1 MNSEFTQELEEEFR
15 VLVELLS
22 QHASAMS
29 GMTASMNQI
38 TTVVVNANSSVTDY
52 NNSQKNNVDAIKQNN
67 AGSTALQRSNKKY
80 NEVVNEARDSFI
92 RAADVGKN
100 ALIDLYKTAIST
112 QEGFAKYNG
121 AISKVGDISVELGKN
136 FGILGTAAGYLV
148 KGFTVLLEY
157 QTQQADNILKATD
170 EVARMGAAGT
180 FTAKQILDMGH
191 GAGLTSMELE
201 KLTGP
206 MKSVAGGFVA
216 LGGTTS
222 EGIKKFGEMVAVSED
237 VRREFKRL
245 GMGDKERNQTM
256 ADFVSLMNKSGTAF
270 SGELSSAGAVQQA
283 ALQYTRQMY
292 VLADVSGMSVEEAKK
307 KYEAQMSTLE
317 TALYQNKME
326 QDRIAAQKA
335 YDNADTAEERAAAS
349 AKLEKIKKDKAG
361 YTAFNNALMQA
372 GLGPEQVAAAQR
384 QYFTGYI
391 DGTSAQFAQWGVDLD
406 SLITKAKSGELDSG
420 EAAQEIKT
428 GFQGT
433 VNNLGQTTIALDQ
446 QTAKNMGLGVDMIRR
461 TTQMSETDYKKQL
474 QDAVGKVTSNQAGVG
489 KVAGDPA
496 QEARNDLTEAERY
509 LRIKADSFIADLN
522 PLLGNTG
529 LLKGLGIAAA
539 GATAIFLAI
548 AAFKL
553 GSAGVGLVKKIG
565 TRSGSTAGV
574 KGASRTEIGLAAAN
588 PIEKADDVS
597 FATKAGNA
605 EDTATK
611 GIQLASEPKSSLAA
625 RFLFFIT
632 EGLAGFGAVA
642 VPMTVGSV
650 KLAAAIIA
658 VGAAVAA
665 ANVTIGKV
673 TIPYIAKSMA
683 RFEKLDGPKIQL
695 MGQAIANLGLA
706 FAVGS
711 GSSLLASLDF
721 FNGIK
726 GGEDAIDDINKRVL
740 KLQEIEIN
748 KDQFENNI
756 EALIEFSTAM
766 FLGKVASIK
775 LADANIA
782 GNIVKGVSSFF
793 GVRPPLSQAVYF
805 SHLNM
810 NVKRTKN
817 NAESFK
823 LFSEAMSSYK
833 GMGSGLDSISSSLG
847 EALFKYFNAK
857 PPLEQFVEFS
867 NQTIDE
873 KKVENDAIAFT
884 NFVNAM
890 ASYRP
895 GPGFLD
901 SISSLLTGGT
911 SYFNKGG
918 PVYKFEEFA
927 NKDFVKD
934 KKTGEFDTGLLAQ
947 YASDVGT
954 EAFIGESPVAPVID
968 DIADAASNVVDA
980 GKDAVNAATGFL
992 GGLVD
997 SAILS
1002 LKPKNVT
1009 LGPAAFFDI
1018 IDKNMLGRFFL
1029 AAKDFGK
1036 PITITSAYR
1045 SDTYQAQIWVR
1056 GRCLKEKGIHTPA
1069 RPKNTTTIT
1078 YKGKQYTVDGSG
1090 RGSNHGKGKALDI
1103 STNREAFDPVLS
1115 KYGLERPH
1123 LPADPPHV
1131 QLKAKEGGVFTGP
1144 GSGYPVELHGS
1155 EIIVP
1160 LNPDSVLMKL
1170 SQLDSDNLNEQELE
1184 DILMGQQND
1193 TRNFELYSQLI
1204 SQLDQIYWMVDSTT
1218 DIDKKMLKEQLY

>member
-92 RAADVGKN
+92 RAAGVGKN

-136 FGILGTAAGYLV
+136 FGILGTAAGYLL

-170 EVARMGAAGT
+170 EISRMGAAGT

-191 GAGLTSMELE
+191 GAGLTSMELD

-206 MKSVAGGFVA
+206 MKTVSGGFVA

-222 EGIKKFGEMVAVSED
+222 EGIKKFGEVVAVSED

-256 ADFVSLMNKSGTAF
+256 ADFISLMNKSGTAF
-270 SGELSSAGAVQQA
+270 SGELSSGAGVQQA

-292 VLADVSGMSVEEAKK
+292 VLADVSGMSVEETKK
-307 KYEAQMSTLE
+307 KYEAQMATLE

-335 YDNADTAEERAAAS
+335 FDNADTAEERAAAS

-433 VNNLGQTTIALDQ
+433 VNNLGQTTVALDQ

-474 QDAVGKVTSNQAGVG
+474 QDAVGKVTSNQYGVG
-489 KVAGDPA
+489 KVGEDPA
-496 QEARNDLTEAERY
+496 QEARNDLTEAERS
-509 LRIKADSFIADLN
+509 LRIRADTFIADLN

-539 GATAIFLAI
+539 GATAIFATI

-565 TRSGSTAGV
+565 TSPSSGV
-574 KGASRTEIGLAAAN
+574 KGASRTDVGIAAVN
-588 PIEKADDVS
+588 PIEKADDAS
-597 FATKAGNA
+597 FATKAGKA

-611 GIQLASEPKSSLAA
+611 GLQLASEPKSSVAA
-625 RFLFFIT
+625 KFLLFIT
-632 EGLAGFGAVA
+632 EGLAGFGAIA
-642 VPMTVGSV
+642 IPMTVGSL
-650 KLAAAIIA
+650 KLSAAIIA

-665 ANVTIGKV
+665 ANVVIGKV
-673 TIPYIAKSMA
+673 TIPYIAKGMS
-683 RFEKLDGPKIQL
+683 RFENLNGPKIQL

-756 EALIEFSTAM
+756 EALIAFSTAM
-766 FLGKVASIK
+766 FLGKGASTK
-775 LADANIA
+775 MALSNVT

-793 GVRPPLSQAVYF
+793 GVKPPLSQVVYF
-805 SHLNM
+805 SHLGM

-817 NAESFK
+817 NADSFK

-847 EALFKYFNAK
+847 EALFKYFNSK
-857 PPLEQFVEFS
+857 PPLEQFAEFA
-867 NQTIDE
+867 NQNIDE

-911 SYFNKGG
+911 SYFNTGG

-954 EAFIGESPVAPVID
+954 EAFIGESPAAAVVD
-968 DIADAASNVVDA
+968 DIVEA
-980 GKDAVNAATGFL
+980 GKDGLSTLADWGSQAWSAAKGVWDQVKIHSVMKFTSQSGQYENFIALNPQMQEAV
-992 GGLVD
+992 
-997 SAILS
+997 
-1002 LKPKNVT
+1002 
-1009 LGPAAFFDI
+1009 
-1018 IDKNMLGRFFL
+1018 L
-1029 AAKDFGK
+1029 AAA
-1036 PITITSAYR
+1036 S
-1045 SDTYQAQIWVR
+1045 
-1056 GRCLKEKGIHTPA
+1056 E
-1069 RPKNTTTIT
+1069 
-1078 YKGKQYTVDGSG
+1078 YKQVTGNKLQMNSG
-1090 RGSNHGKGKALDI
+1090 RRKLEDQQRLYATSVKNGTPGVQPNGRLVAKPNANAPHMKGNAIDLQQGINDTAR
-1103 STNREAFDPVLS
+1103 TNQILAKYKLKN
-1115 KYGLERPH
+1115 KYGKSDLPH
-1123 LPADPPHV
+1123 YDLY
-1131 QLKAKEGGVFTGP
+1131 AKDGGVFTGP

-1155 EIIVP
+1155 EIVVP
-1160 LNPDSVLMKL
+1160 INPDSVLMKL
-1170 SQLDSDNLNEQELE
+1170 SQLESDTLDEQELE
-1184 DILMGQQND
+1184 DILMGKQND
-1193 TRNFELYSQLI
+1193 NRNFELYSQLV
-1204 SQLDQIYWMVDSTT
+1204 SQLDQVYWMIDSTT

>member
-22 QHASAMS
+22 QHTVALT
-29 GMTASMNQI
+29 GMTDSINKI
-38 TTVVVNANSSVTDY
+38 TTTVVNANSSVTDY
-52 NNSQKNNVDAIKQNN
+52 NNSQKKNVDAIKQNN
-67 AGSTALQRSNKKY
+67 VGSTALQKSNKRY
-80 NEVVNEARDSFI
+80 NEIVNEARDSLI
-92 RAADVGKN
+92 RAADLGKN
-100 ALIDLYKTAIST
+100 ALIGLYKTAIST
-112 QEGFAKYNG
+112 QEGFAKYNST
-121 AISKVGDISVELGKN
+121 ISKVGDISVELGKN
-136 FGILGTAAGYLV
+136 FGILGTAVGYLF

-170 EVARMGAAGT
+170 EIARMGAAGT

-222 EGIKKFGEMVAVSED
+222 EGIKKFGEVVAVSED

-245 GMGDKERNQTM
+245 GMGDKERNQSL
-256 ADFVSLMNKSGTAF
+256 ADFVTLMNKSGTAF
-270 SGELSSAGAVQQA
+270 RDELSSSGGVQQA
-283 ALQYTRQMY
+283 ALQYARQMY

-361 YTAFNNALMQA
+361 YLAFNNALMQA
-372 GLGPEQVAAAQR
+372 GVGPEQVAAAQR

-406 SLITKAKSGELDSG
+406 SLIVKAKSGELDSG

-428 GFQGT
+428 GFQTT
-433 VNNLGQTTIALDQ
+433 VNNLGQTTVALDQ
-446 QTAKNMGLGVDMIRR
+446 QTAKNMGLGIDMIRR
-461 TTQMSETDYKKQL
+461 TTQQSETDYKKEL
-474 QDAVGKVTSNQAGVG
+474 QDAVGKITGNQYGVG
-489 KVAGDPA
+489 KVAEDPA
-496 QEARNDLTEAERY
+496 QEARNDLTEAERA
-509 LRIKADSFIADLN
+509 LRITADSFIADLN

-539 GATAIFLAI
+539 SATAIFLAI

-565 TRSGSTAGV
+565 TSPSSGV
-574 KGASRTEIGLAAAN
+574 KGVSRTDVGIAAVN
-588 PIEKADDVS
+588 PIEKADDAS
-597 FATKAGNA
+597 FATKAGKA

-611 GIQLASEPKSSLAA
+611 GLQLASEPKSSVAA
-625 RFLFFIT
+625 KFLLFIT

-642 VPMTVGSV
+642 VPMTVGSL
-650 KLAAAIIA
+650 KLSVAILA

-665 ANVTIGKV
+665 ANVIIGKV
-673 TIPYIAKSMA
+673 TIPYIAKGMS
-683 RFEKLDGPKIQL
+683 RFENLDGPKIQL
-695 MGQAIANLGLA
+695 MGQAIASLGLA
-706 FAVGS
+706 FAIGS

-726 GGEDAIDDINKRVL
+726 GGEKAIDDINQQVL
-740 KLQEIEIN
+740 TLQELEID
-748 KDQFENNI
+748 KDQFKNNLD
-756 EALIEFSTAM
+756 ALIAFSTAL
-766 FLGKVASIK
+766 FLGNAASSK
-775 LADANIA
+775 LSSATAA
-782 GNIVKGVSSFF
+782 SNIVKGVSSFF
-793 GVRPPLSQAVYF
+793 NVRPPLSQVVYF
-805 SHLNM
+805 SHLDL
-810 NVKRTKN
+810 NVKGTKK

-847 EALFKYFNAK
+847 EAAFKYFNSK

-867 NQTIDE
+867 NQNIDE
-873 KKVENDAIAFT
+873 KKVENDATAFT

-934 KKTGEFDTGLLAQ
+934 KKTGEFDTGLLEQ

-954 EAFIGESPVAPVID
+954 EAFIGESPVAPIVDDVVEAGKDVI
-968 DIADAASNVVDA
+968 DA
-980 GKDAVNAATGFL
+980 GKDAVNAATSFL

-997 SAILS
+997 AAILK

-1009 LGPAAFFDI
+1009 LGPAAFFDV
-1018 IDKNMLGRFFL
+1018 IDKTLLGSFFL

-1036 PITITSAYR
+1036 PISINSAYR
-1045 SDTYQAQIWVR
+1045 SDPYQAQIWVR
-1056 GRCLKEKGIHTPA
+1056 GRILKEKGIYTPA

-1078 YKGKQYTVDGSG
+1078 YKGKSYTVDGSG
-1090 RGSNHGKGKALDI
+1090 KGSKHGRGEAIDM
-1103 STNREAFDPVLS
+1103 STDRTAFDPYLA
-1115 KYGLERPH
+1115 KYGLHRPFKKDD
-1123 LPADPPHV
+1123 APHV
-1131 QLKAKEGGVFTGP
+1131 QLKAKDGGVFTGP

-1160 LNPDSVLMKL
+1160 MNPDSVLMKL
-1170 SQLDSDNLNEQELE
+1170 SQLESDNLDEQELE
-1184 DILMGQQND
+1184 DILMGKQND
-1193 TRNFELYSQLI
+1193 NRNFELYSQLV
-1204 SQLDQIYWMVDSTT
+1204 SQLDQVYWMIDSTT

>member
-22 QHASAMS
+22 QHAVALT
-29 GMTASMNQI
+29 GMTASINQI
-38 TTVVVNANSSVTDY
+38 TTTVVNANSSVTDY

-67 AGSTALQRSNKKY
+67 VGNTALQRSNKRY
-80 NEVVNEARDSFI
+80 NEIVNEARDSLI
-92 RAADVGKN
+92 RSVDLGKS
-100 ALIDLYKTAIST
+100 ALIDFGKTAISA
-112 QEGFAKYNG
+112 QEGFAKYNST
-121 AISKVGDISVELGKN
+121 ISKVGDITLELGKN
-136 FGILGTAAGYLV
+136 FGILGTAVGYLF

-170 EVARMGAAGT
+170 EISRMGAAGT

-222 EGIKKFGEMVAVSED
+222 EGIKKFGEVVAVSED

-245 GMGDKERNQTM
+245 GMGDKERNQVL

-270 SGELSSAGAVQQA
+270 SGQLSSSGGVQQA
-283 ALQYTRQMY
+283 ALQYARQMY
-292 VLADVSGMSVEEAKK
+292 VLADVSGLTVEEAKK

-335 YDNADTAEERAAAS
+335 FDNADTAEERAAAS
-349 AKLEKIKKDKAG
+349 AKLEKIKKDKDG

-428 GFQGT
+428 GFQST
-433 VNNLGQTTIALDQ
+433 VNNLGQTTVALDQ

-474 QDAVGKVTSNQAGVG
+474 QDAVGKITSNQYGVG
-489 KVAGDPA
+489 KVGEDPA
-496 QEARNDLTEAERY
+496 QEARNDLTEAERA
-509 LRIKADSFIADLN
+509 LRIKADTFIADLN

-539 GATAIFLAI
+539 GATAIFATI

-553 GSAGVGLVKKIG
+553 GAAGVGLVKKIG
-565 TRSGSTAGV
+565 TSPSSGV
-574 KGASRTEIGLAAAN
+574 KGASRTDVGIAAVN
-588 PIEKADDVS
+588 PIEKADDAS
-597 FATKAGNA
+597 FATKAGKA

-611 GIQLASEPKSSLAA
+611 GLQLASEPKASVAA
-625 RFLFFIT
+625 KFLLYIT
-632 EGLAGFGAVA
+632 EGLAGFGAIA
-642 VPMTVGSV
+642 IPMTVGSL
-650 KLAAAIIA
+650 KLSAAIIA

-665 ANVTIGKV
+665 ANVVIGKV
-673 TIPYIAKSMA
+673 TIPYIAKGMS
-683 RFEKLDGPKIQL
+683 RFENLDGPKIQL

-726 GGEDAIDDINKRVL
+726 GGEDAIDDINNRVL
-740 KLQEIEIN
+740 KLQELEIN

-756 EALIEFSTAM
+756 EALLAFSTAM
-766 FLGKVASIK
+766 FLGKDASTK
-775 LADANIA
+775 TSLSNVT

-793 GVRPPLSQAVYF
+793 GVRPPLSQVVYF
-805 SHLNM
+805 SHLGM

-817 NAESFK
+817 NATSFK

-847 EALFKYFNAK
+847 EALFKYFNSK
-857 PPLEQFVEFS
+857 PPLEQFAEFS
-867 NQTIDE
+867 NQNIDE
-873 KKVENDAIAFT
+873 KKVDRDAIAFT

-927 NKDFVKD
+927 NKDFVKN

-954 EAFIGESPVAPVID
+954 EAFIGESPAAAVVD
-968 DIADAASNVVDA
+968 DIVET
-980 GKDAVNAATGFL
+980 GKDAVNAATSFFGD
-992 GGLVD
+992 LVD
-997 SAILS
+997 AATLK
-1002 LKPKNVT
+1002 LKPKNIT
-1009 LGPAAFFDI
+1009 LGSAADLSGM
-1018 IDKNMLGRFFL
+1018 DKTMLGRFFL

-1036 PITITSAYR
+1036 TITINSAYR
-1045 SDTYQAQIWVR
+1045 GDAYQAQLWVR
-1056 GRCLKEKGIHTPA
+1056 GRILNEKGIHTPA
-1069 RPKNTTTIT
+1069 RPKNTTTIN

-1090 RGSNHGKGKALDI
+1090 KGSKHGRGEALDI
-1103 STNREAFDPVLS
+1103 STDRSSFDPVLA
-1115 KYGLERPH
+1115 KYGLHRPFKEK
-1123 LPADPPHV
+1123 DPPHV
-1131 QLKAKEGGVFTGP
+1131 ELKAKDGGVFTGP
-1144 GSGYPVELHGS
+1144 GSGYPIELHGS

-1160 LNPDSVLMKL
+1160 INPDSVLMKL

-1184 DILMGQQND
+1184 DILMGKQSDN
-1193 TRNFELYSQLI
+1193 RNFELYSQLV
-1204 SQLDQIYWMVDSTT
+1204 SQLDQVYWMIDSTT

>member
-100 ALIDLYKTAIST
+100 ALIGLYKTAIST
-112 QEGFAKYNG
+112 QEGFAKYNST
-121 AISKVGDISVELGKN
+121 ISKVGDISVELGKN

-206 MKSVAGGFVA
+206 MKSVSGGFVA

-335 YDNADTAEERAAAS
+335 FDNADTAEERAAAS

-428 GFQGT
+428 GFQST

-461 TTQMSETDYKKQL
+461 TTQQSETDYKKQL
-474 QDAVGKVTSNQAGVG
+474 QDAVGKITGNQYGVG
-489 KVAGDPA
+489 KVAEDPA
-496 QEARNDLTEAERY
+496 QEARNDLTEAERA
-509 LRIKADSFIADLN
+509 LRITADSFIADLN

-539 GATAIFLAI
+539 AATAIFLAI

-565 TRSGSTAGV
+565 TSPSSGV

-588 PIEKADDVS
+588 PIEKADDAS
-597 FATKAGNA
+597 FATKAVNA

-673 TIPYIAKSMA
+673 TIPYIAKGMS
-683 RFEKLDGPKIQL
+683 RFENLDGPKIQL
-695 MGQAIANLGLA
+695 MGQAIAKLGLA
-706 FAVGS
+706 FAIGS

-748 KDQFENNI
+748 KDQFENNLD
-756 EALIEFSTAM
+756 ALIEFSTAM

-775 LADANIA
+775 LADVNAA
-782 GNIVKGVSSFF
+782 SNIVKGVSSFF
-793 GVRPPLSQAVYF
+793 GVKPPLSQAVYF
-805 SHLNM
+805 SHLGM

-867 NQTIDE
+867 NRTIDE
-873 KKVENDAIAFT
+873 KKVENDATAFT

-934 KKTGEFDTGLLAQ
+934 KKTGEFDTGLLEQ

-992 GGLVD
+992 GDLVD

-1009 LGPAAFFDI
+1009 LGPAAFFNI

-1036 PITITSAYR
+1036 PITIGSAYR
-1045 SDTYQAQIWVR
+1045 PDSYQAQIWVR
-1056 GRCLKEKGIHTPA
+1056 GTILKEKGIYTPA
-1069 RPKNTTTIT
+1069 RPKDTTTIT
-1078 YKGKQYTVDGSG
+1078 YKGKQYTVEGSG
-1090 RGSNHGKGKALDI
+1090 KGSRHLRGEAIDM
-1103 STNREAFDPVLS
+1103 STDRSAFDPYLL
-1115 KYGLERPH
+1115 KYGLHRPYKKKD
-1123 LPADPPHV
+1123 APHV
-1131 QLKAKEGGVFTGP
+1131 QLQAKEGGVFTGP

-1160 LNPDSVLMKL
+1160 MNPDSVLMKL
-1170 SQLDSDNLNEQELE
+1170 SQLDSDNLDEQELE
-1184 DILMGQQND
+1184 DILMGRQND

>member
-22 QHASAMS
+22 QHAVALT
-29 GMTASMNQI
+29 GMTDSINQI
-38 TTVVVNANSSVTDY
+38 TTTVVNANSSVTDY

-67 AGSTALQRSNKKY
+67 VGNTALQRSNKRY
-80 NEVVNEARDSFI
+80 NEIVNEARDSLI
-92 RAADVGKN
+92 RSVDLGKS
-100 ALIDLYKTAIST
+100 ALIDFGKTAISA
-112 QEGFAKYNG
+112 QEGFAKYNST
-121 AISKVGDISVELGKN
+121 ISKVGDITLELSKN
-136 FGILGTAAGYLV
+136 FGILGTAVGYLF

-170 EVARMGAAGT
+170 EISRMGAAGT

-222 EGIKKFGEMVAVSED
+222 EGIKKFGEVVAVSED

-245 GMGDKERNQTM
+245 GMGDKERNQVL

-270 SGELSSAGAVQQA
+270 RDELSSSGGVQQA
-283 ALQYTRQMY
+283 ALQYARQMY
-292 VLADVSGMSVEEAKK
+292 VLADVSGLTVEEAKK

-335 YDNADTAEERAAAS
+335 FDNADTAEERAAAS

-428 GFQGT
+428 GFQST

-474 QDAVGKVTSNQAGVG
+474 LDATGKITSNQYGVG
-489 KVAGDPA
+489 KVGEDPA
-496 QEARNDLTEAERY
+496 QEARNDLTEAERG

-529 LLKGLGIAAA
+529 LLKGLGIAAGA
-539 GATAIFLAI
+539 ATAIFATI

-565 TRSGSTAGV
+565 TSPSSGV
-574 KGASRTEIGLAAAN
+574 KGASRTDVGIAAVN
-588 PIEKADDVS
+588 PIEKADDAS
-597 FATKAGNA
+597 FAAKAGKA
-605 EDTATK
+605 EDHATK
-611 GIQLASEPKSSLAA
+611 GLQLASEPKSSVAA
-625 RFLFFIT
+625 KFLLFVT
-632 EGLAGFGAVA
+632 EGLAGFGAIA
-642 VPMTVGSV
+642 IPMTVGSV
-650 KLAAAIIA
+650 KLGAAIIA

-665 ANVTIGKV
+665 ANVLIGKV
-673 TIPYIAKSMA
+673 TIPYITKGMSK
-683 RFEKLDGPKIQL
+683 FENLNGPKIQL

-740 KLQEIEIN
+740 KLQELEIN

-756 EALIEFSTAM
+756 EALIAFSTAM
-766 FLGKVASIK
+766 FLGK
-775 LADANIA
+775 DANTA
-782 GNIVKGVSSFF
+782 SLSNVTGNIVKGVSSFF
-793 GVRPPLSQAVYF
+793 GAKPPLSQVVYF
-805 SHLNM
+805 SHLGM

-817 NAESFK
+817 NATSFK

-833 GMGSGLDSISSSLG
+833 GMGSGLDAISSALG
-847 EALFKYFNAK
+847 EAVFAYFNSK
-857 PPLEQFVEFS
+857 PPLEQFAEFS
-867 NQTIDE
+867 NQNIDE
-873 KKVENDAIAFT
+873 KKVEKDATAFT

-927 NKDFVKD
+927 NKDFVKN

-954 EAFIGESPVAPVID
+954 EAFIGESPAAAVVD
-968 DIADAASNVVDA
+968 DIVET
-980 GKDAVNAATGFL
+980 GKDAVNAATSFFGD
-992 GGLVD
+992 LVD
-997 SAILS
+997 AATLK
-1002 LKPKNVT
+1002 LKPKNIT
-1009 LGPAAFFDI
+1009 LGSAADLSGM
-1018 IDKNMLGRFFL
+1018 DKTMLGRFFL

-1036 PITITSAYR
+1036 AITINSAYR
-1045 SDTYQAQIWVR
+1045 GDAYQAQLWVR
-1056 GRCLKEKGIHTPA
+1056 GRILNEPGIHTPA
-1069 RPKNTTTIT
+1069 RPKNTTTIN

-1090 RGSNHGKGKALDI
+1090 KGSKHGRGEALDI
-1103 STNREAFDPVLS
+1103 STDRSSFDPVLA
-1115 KYGLERPH
+1115 KYGLHRPFKQK
-1123 LPADPPHV
+1123 DPPHV
-1131 QLKAKEGGVFTGP
+1131 ELKAKDGGVFTGP

-1160 LNPDSVLMKL
+1160 LNPDSVLMRL

-1184 DILMGQQND
+1184 DILMGKQND
-1193 TRNFELYSQLI
+1193 NRNFELYSQLV
-1204 SQLDQIYWMVDSTT
+1204 SQLDQVYWMIDSTT

>member
-22 QHASAMS
+22 QHAVALT
-29 GMTASMNQI
+29 GMTASINQI
-38 TTVVVNANSSVTDY
+38 TTTVVNANSSVTDY

-67 AGSTALQRSNKKY
+67 VGNTALQRSNKRY
-80 NEVVNEARDSFI
+80 NEIVNEARDSLI
-92 RAADVGKN
+92 RSVDLGKS
-100 ALIDLYKTAIST
+100 ALIDFGKTAISA
-112 QEGFAKYNG
+112 QEGFAKYNST
-121 AISKVGDISVELGKN
+121 ISKVGDITLELGKN
-136 FGILGTAAGYLV
+136 FGILGTAVGYLF

-170 EVARMGAAGT
+170 EISRMGAAGT

-222 EGIKKFGEMVAVSED
+222 EGIKKFGEVVAVSED

-245 GMGDKERNQTM
+245 GMGDKERNQVL

-270 SGELSSAGAVQQA
+270 SGQLSSSGGVQQA
-283 ALQYTRQMY
+283 ALQYARQMY
-292 VLADVSGMSVEEAKK
+292 VLADVSGLTVEEAKK

-335 YDNADTAEERAAAS
+335 FDNADTAEERAAAS
-349 AKLEKIKKDKAG
+349 ARLEKIKKDKAG

-428 GFQGT
+428 GFQTT
-433 VNNLGQTTIALDQ
+433 VNNLGQTTVALDQ

-474 QDAVGKVTSNQAGVG
+474 QDAVGKITSNQYGVG
-489 KVAGDPA
+489 KVGEDPA
-496 QEARNDLTEAERY
+496 QEARNDLTEAERS

-529 LLKGLGIAAA
+529 LLKGLGVAAA
-539 GATAIFLAI
+539 AATAIFATI

-565 TRSGSTAGV
+565 TSPSSGV
-574 KGASRTEIGLAAAN
+574 KGASRTDVGIAAVN
-588 PIEKADDVS
+588 PIEKADDAS
-597 FATKAGNA
+597 FATKAGKA

-611 GIQLASEPKSSLAA
+611 GLQLASEPKSSVAA
-625 RFLFFIT
+625 KFLLFVT
-632 EGLAGFGAVA
+632 EGLAGFGAIA
-642 VPMTVGSV
+642 IPMTVGSL
-650 KLAAAIIA
+650 KLSAAIIA

-665 ANVTIGKV
+665 ANVVIGKV
-673 TIPYIAKSMA
+673 TIPYIAKGMS
-683 RFEKLDGPKIQL
+683 RFENLDGPKIQL

-740 KLQEIEIN
+740 KLQELEIN

-756 EALIEFSTAM
+756 EALIAFSTAM
-766 FLGKVASIK
+766 FLGKDSSTKMSLSNVT
-775 LADANIA
+775 

-793 GVRPPLSQAVYF
+793 EVRPPLSQVVYF
-805 SHLNM
+805 SHLGM

-817 NAESFK
+817 NAVSFK

-833 GMGSGLDSISSSLG
+833 GMGSGLDAISSSIG
-847 EALFKYFNAK
+847 EALFKYFNSK
-857 PPLEQFVEFS
+857 PPIEQFAEFS
-867 NQTIDE
+867 NQNIDE
-873 KKVENDAIAFT
+873 KKVERDATAFT

-927 NKDFVKD
+927 NKDFVKN

-954 EAFIGESPVAPVID
+954 EAFIGESPAAAVVD
-968 DIADAASNVVDA
+968 DIVQT
-980 GKDAVNAATGFL
+980 GKDAVNATTSFFGD
-992 GGLVD
+992 LVD
-997 SAILS
+997 AATLK
-1002 LKPKNVT
+1002 LKPKNIAI
-1009 LGPAAFFDI
+1009 GSAADLSGM
-1018 IDKNMLGRFFL
+1018 DKTMLGRFFL

-1036 PITITSAYR
+1036 AITINSAYR
-1045 SDTYQAQIWVR
+1045 GDAYQAQLWVR
-1056 GRCLKEKGIHTPA
+1056 GRILNEKGIHTPA
-1069 RPKNTTTIT
+1069 RPKNTTTIN

-1090 RGSNHGKGKALDI
+1090 KGSKHGRGEALDI
-1103 STNREAFDPVLS
+1103 STDRSSFDPVLA
-1115 KYGLERPH
+1115 KYGLHRPFKEK
-1123 LPADPPHV
+1123 DPPHV
-1131 QLKAKEGGVFTGP
+1131 ELKAKDGGVFTGP
-1144 GSGYPVELHGS
+1144 GSGYPIELHGS

-1184 DILMGQQND
+1184 DILMGKQND
-1193 TRNFELYSQLI
+1193 NRNFELYSQLV
-1204 SQLDQIYWMVDSTT
+1204 SQLDQVYWMIDSTT

>member
-22 QHASAMS
+22 QHAVALT
-29 GMTASMNQI
+29 GMTNSINQI
-38 TTVVVNANSSVTDY
+38 TTTVVNANSSVTDY
-52 NNSQKNNVDAIKQNN
+52 NNSQKNNVDAINQNN
-67 AGSTALQRSNKKY
+67 VGFTALQRSNKKY
-80 NEVVNEARDSFI
+80 NETVNEARDSLI
-92 RAADVGKN
+92 RAADLGKN
-100 ALIDLYKTAIST
+100 ALIDLYKTTIST
-112 QEGFAKYNG
+112 QEGFAKYNST
-121 AISKVGDISVELGKN
+121 ISKVGDISVELGKN
-136 FGILGTAAGYLV
+136 FGILGTAAGYLL

-170 EVARMGAAGT
+170 EISRMGAAGT

-222 EGIKKFGEMVAVSED
+222 EGIKKFGEVVAVSED

-245 GMGDKERNQTM
+245 GMGDKERNQVL
-256 ADFVSLMNKSGTAF
+256 ADFVTMMNKSGTAF
-270 SGELSSAGAVQQA
+270 SGELSSSGAVQQA
-283 ALQYTRQMY
+283 ALQYARQMY
-292 VLADVSGMSVEEAKK
+292 VLADVSGLTVEEAKK

-326 QDRIAAQKA
+326 QDRIAAQKEF
-335 YDNADTAEERAAAS
+335 DNADTAEERAAAN

-428 GFQGT
+428 GFQST

-461 TTQMSETDYKKQL
+461 TTQQSETDYKKQL
-474 QDAVGKVTSNQAGVG
+474 LDAVGKVTSNQYGVG
-489 KVAGDPA
+489 KVGEDPA
-496 QEARNDLTEAERY
+496 QEARNDLTEAERA

-565 TRSGSTAGV
+565 TSPSSGIKGV
-574 KGASRTEIGLAAAN
+574 SRTEVGIAAVN
-588 PIEKADDVS
+588 PIEKADDAS
-597 FATKAGNA
+597 FATKAGKA

-611 GIQLASEPKSSLAA
+611 GLQLASEPKSSLAA
-625 RFLFFIT
+625 RFLLFIT

-642 VPMTVGSV
+642 VPMTEGS
-650 KLAAAIIA
+650 LILSGAILA

-665 ANVTIGKV
+665 ANVIIGKV
-673 TIPYIAKSMA
+673 TIPYIAKGMS
-683 RFEKLDGPKIQL
+683 RFEKLDGPKIQI
-695 MGQAIANLGLA
+695 MGQAIAKLGIA
-706 FAVGS
+706 FAIGS

-721 FNGIK
+721 FSGIK
-726 GGEDAIDDINKRVL
+726 GGEDAIVNINQRVL
-740 KLQEIEIN
+740 KLQELEID
-748 KDQFENNI
+748 KDQFKNNLD
-756 EALIEFSTAM
+756 ALTEFSAAL
-766 FLGKVASIK
+766 FLGNAASSK
-775 LADANIA
+775 LSSATSAS
-782 GNIVKGVSSFF
+782 NIVKGVSSFF

-833 GMGSGLDSISSSLG
+833 GMGSGLDAISSSLG
-847 EALFKYFNAK
+847 EALFKYFNSK
-857 PPLEQFVEFS
+857 PPIEQFAEFS

-873 KKVENDAIAFT
+873 KKVERDATAFT

-934 KKTGEFDTGLLAQ
+934 KKTGAFDTGLLAQ

-954 EAFIGESPVAPVID
+954 EAFIGESPAAAVVD
-968 DIADAASNVVDA
+968 DIVEA
-980 GKDAVNAATGFL
+980 GKDGLSTLADWGSQAWSAAKGVWDQVKIHSVMKFTGQSGQYENFIALNPQMQEAV
-992 GGLVD
+992 
-997 SAILS
+997 
-1002 LKPKNVT
+1002 
-1009 LGPAAFFDI
+1009 
-1018 IDKNMLGRFFL
+1018 L
-1029 AAKDFGK
+1029 AAASEYKQVTGNKLQMNSGRRKLEDQQRLYA
-1036 PITITSAYR
+1036 TS
-1045 SDTYQAQIWVR
+1045 VKN
-1056 GRCLKEKGIHTPA
+1056 GTP
-1069 RPKNTTTIT
+1069 
-1078 YKGKQYTVDGSG
+1078 GKQPNG
-1090 RGSNHGKGKALDI
+1090 RLVAKPNANAPHIKGNAIDLQQGINDTAR
-1103 STNREAFDPVLS
+1103 TNQILAKHKLKN
-1115 KYGLERPH
+1115 KYGKSDLPH
-1123 LPADPPHV
+1123 YDLY
-1131 QLKAKEGGVFTGP
+1131 AKDGGVFTGP
-1144 GSGYPVELHGS
+1144 GSGYPIELHGS
-1155 EIIVP
+1155 EIVVP
-1160 LNPDSVLMKL
+1160 INPDSILVKL
-1170 SQLDSDNLNEQELE
+1170 SQIESDTLDEQELE
-1184 DILMGQQND
+1184 DILMGKQHDN
-1193 TRNFELYSQLI
+1193 RNFELYSQLI
-1204 SQLDQIYWMVDSTT
+1204 SQLEQVYWMIDSTT